1 MENRKDFI
9 DLLKMIYYSKI
20 LRLINDSHASFIRY
34 VDQAA
39 VVDDVNGIKYREDI
53 SLFYEASRGRVV
65 IETGLHRLSTFI
77 ILSINFICNSII
89 NVFLGFLDFV
99 NLRTYTLCYDGNT
112 ETVKL
117 AKTNLFQNAKT
128 VKKTRMWTS
137 SLKGRAIC
145 NF

>member
-1 MENRKDFI
+1 
-9 DLLKMIYYSKI
+9 MI
-20 LRLINDSHASFIRY
+20 
-34 VDQAA
+34 
-39 VVDDVNGIKYREDI
+39 
-53 SLFYEASRGRVV
+53 EA
-65 IETGLHRLSTFI
+65 GLHRLSTFI